1 MPVLGTM
8 DPTGAAAEKP
18 ALRAPPIH
26 LQAFLS
32 TDHSNPVSADRD
44 VRLAQQ
50 IMDLP
55 VSPVVVALRQAN
67 DLDMSSVN
75 GFTRA
80 VPMR

>member
-1 MPVLGTM
+1 M

-18 ALRAPPIH
+18 ALRAPPIY
-26 LQAFLS
+26 LQAFL
-32 TDHSNPVSADRD
+32 SNPVSADRD

-55 VSPVVVALRQAN
+55 VSPVVVSFRQAN
-67 DLDMSSVN
+67 DLDMGSVN